1 MMSPVVAAVSA
12 GCCVMLKPS
21 EQAAAIQD
29 LLVEIVPKYLDQSA
43 IQIVTGAVRET
54 TMILE
59 RRFDHIFYTG
69 SPNVGKIVSAA
80 AAKHLT
86 PTVLELGGQSSC
98 LVTSSADISLAAK
111 RIVLSKYLN
120 AGQICLAGNHV
131 IVDPSVRDEFVE
143 KASYWLGQF
152 VKDESKG
159 QAFRVVNKR
168 NYDRL
173 VSLLNRTGGKIA
185 YGGTNDPGSRYLSPT
200 VISDVTMQGKLYA
213 LSL

>member
-1 MMSPVVAAVSA
+1 
-12 GCCVMLKPS
+12 MLKPS

-54 TMILE
+54 SMILE

-69 SPNVGKIVSAA
+69 SPRVGKIVSSA

-98 LVTSSADISLAAK
+98 LVTSSANISLAAK
-111 RIVLSKYLN
+111 RIVFSKYVN

-131 IVDPSVRDEFVE
+131 IVDPSVHDEFVE
-143 KASYWLGQF
+143 KASYWIGQF
-152 VKDESKG
+152 VKNGNKD
-159 QAFRVVNKR
+159 QPFRIVNER

-173 VSLLNRTGGKIA
+173 VSLLKRTGGKIA
-185 YGGTNDPGSRYLSPT
+185 SGGTNDPGSRYLSPT
-200 VISDVTMQGKLYA
+200 VITDVTLQGKLYA
-213 LSL
+213 LNL